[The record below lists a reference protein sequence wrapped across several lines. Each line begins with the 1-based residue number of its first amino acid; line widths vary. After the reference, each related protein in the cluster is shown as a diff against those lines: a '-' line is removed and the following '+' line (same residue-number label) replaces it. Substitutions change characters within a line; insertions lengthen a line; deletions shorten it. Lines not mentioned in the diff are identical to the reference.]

1 MSSAPQLVGDAI
13 PKTKEEYLQ
22 DMLDKQAEKFANY
35 PVLKKLA
42 MIVVEGKIKEAI
54 PATQEALNQ
63 GLSPVTVIYEGLSA
77 GMKVV
82 GDYFGNKI
90 YFLPEVLLSA
100 TAMQKALGIVLPLL
114 QSGSKE
120 KKGTVVI
127 GTVEGDIHDIGKGI
141 VKALLMA
148 EGYTVHDLG
157 RDVPVQE
164 FVAKAKEYDAEIIAM
179 STLMTPTL
187 ESMKRVEELLKKEG
201 LKDKVRTIVGGGSVT
216 MEFASSIGSNGY
228 AKDATEA
235 VKRVNSL
242 AAEMSAKQITPP

>member
-1 MSSAPQLVGDAI
+1 MSSGPQLVGDKVA
-13 PKTKEEYLQ
+13 KTAEQYLQ
-22 DMLDKQAEKFANY
+22 DMLDKQADKFATY
-35 PVLKKLA
+35 PVLKELA
-42 MIVVEGKIKEAI
+42 MIVVEGKIPKAI
-54 PATQEALNQ
+54 PTTQEALSQ
-63 GLSPVTVIYEGLSA
+63 GLPPVTIIYDGLSA

-100 TAMQKALGIVLPLL
+100 TAMQKALSIVLPLL
-114 QSGSKE
+114 ASTSKG
-120 KKGTVVI
+120 KGETVVI

-164 FVAKAKEYDAEIIAM
+164 FVAKAKEYNAQIIAM

-187 ESMKRVEELLKKEG
+187 ESMRRVEELLKKEG

-216 MEFASSIGSNGY
+216 MEFANSIGSNGY

-235 VKRVNSL
+235 VKTVNKL
-242 AAEMSAKQITPP
+242 AAEMSGAQ